1 MNSVSFSNTKASQPA
16 QTVTHLNSSSETKWR
31 PPRKDALRFPKVGSR
46 DSDRLNP
53 YSSVQQAEFL
63 VGERLRDGR
72 NHKRPVKTPT
82 KRQRVS
88 LRDETPVDNGHEPRS
103 RTKTRDLEA
112 REEGRFSER
121 RKTLHDF
128 LNKPVVPSQHRHR
141 GDREQ
146 SANTSH
152 RVRGRVRATDH
163 ERSVVLHSNGPE
175 TQCLEIAGGISERHE
190 FSSESRLLDARPGAT
205 RMDVLE
211 GDSAEQSS
219 Q

>member
-128 LNKPVVPSQHRHR
+128 LTNLWCPRSTVTAVTGNRARIPVTEFVEESGPLTTNARWSCTRMGQKPSAWKSLGASASATSSRASR
-141 GDREQ
+141 GFLTLDP
-146 SANTSH
+146 APLAWTYW
-152 RVRGRVRATDH
+152 RAT
-163 ERSVVLHSNGPE
+163 P
-175 TQCLEIAGGISERHE
+175 
-190 FSSESRLLDARPGAT
+190 
-205 RMDVLE
+205 
-211 GDSAEQSS
+211 QSS